1 MRKKVIKSYKNII
14 AIVFVAWAIIKI
26 MNVDC
31 WAIDIDKYKN
41 EIDNAAAEV
50 SNSIQAMNLDV
61 ENILQ
66 KPSLPNGCE
75 ITSGCILLHHLGYG
89 ISKDDL
95 ADNYLV
101 KSSGWYGADP
111 YVEYMGNPHGNG
123 WYVWQQ
129 PVINALN
136 KYLTEQNSEYEAV
149 NVSGQGFE
157 KLKEVIKSGRP
168 CAVWVT
174 VGYAWPRYN
183 GQVWTTKYGN
193 TIHAQVNVHCMVI
206 KGYDDVKGIVYLA
219 DPLGINKTVSEKT
232 FESVWDVMGQKA
244 ITYQLKEQTV
254 QED

>member
-1 MRKKVIKSYKNII
+1 MKEKVIKSCKRVI
-14 AIVFVAWAIIKI
+14 AIIMIALAIMSLGAVESWA
-26 MNVDC
+26 VS
-31 WAIDIDKYKN
+31 IDKYAD
-41 EIDNAAAEV
+41 EIDNLAADV
-50 SNSIQAMNLDV
+50 SNSITAMNLDV

-66 KPSLPNGCE
+66 KPQLPNGCE
-75 ITSGCILLHHLGYG
+75 IVSGCILLHHLGYD
-89 ISKDDL
+89 ISKDAL

-136 KYLTEQNSEYEAV
+136 KYLAEQNSEYEAV
-149 NVSGQGFE
+149 NVSDQGFK

-174 VGYAWPRYN
+174 VGYGWPRYN

-193 TIHAQVNVHCMVI
+193 TIHAQINVHCMVI
-206 KGYDDVKGIVYLA
+206 KGYDDVNGIVYLA
-219 DPLGINKTVSEKT
+219 DPLGINRTVSEKT
-232 FESVWDVMGQKA
+232 FEQVWNAMGQKA
-244 ITYQLKEQTV
+244 ITYQIKEQTS
-254 QED
+254 

>member
-1 MRKKVIKSYKNII
+1 MKEKVIKSYKKLIVIGITTI
-14 AIVFVAWAIIKI
+14 AIMSSAGIK
-26 MNVDC
+26 C
-31 WAIDIDKYKN
+31 WAVNTDKIKS
-41 EIDNAAAEV
+41 EIDNTAIEV
-50 SNSIQAMNLDV
+50 SNSINYMNLDV

-75 ITSGCILLHHLGYG
+75 ITSGCILLHDLGYG

-101 KSSGWYGADP
+101 KSRGWYGADP

-136 KYLTEQNSEYEAV
+136 KYLAEQNSEYEAV

-157 KLKEVIKSGRP
+157 KLKEVINSGRP

-174 VGYAWPRYN
+174 VGYGWPRYN

-206 KGYDDVKGIVYLA
+206 KGYDDVNGIVYLA

-232 FESVWDVMGQKA
+232 FESVWNAMGQRA
-244 ITYQLKEQTV
+244 ITYQIKEQTM
-254 QED
+254 